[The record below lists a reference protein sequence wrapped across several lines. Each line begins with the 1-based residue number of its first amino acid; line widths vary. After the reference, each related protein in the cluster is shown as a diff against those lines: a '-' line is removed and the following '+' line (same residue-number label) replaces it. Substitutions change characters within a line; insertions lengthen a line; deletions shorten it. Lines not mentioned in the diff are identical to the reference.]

1 MRALTQSNSRGY
13 RPIAIVTS
21 YWRPGEDY
29 HQRIIEALKGKVRN
43 GDVVTISEKAISTAM
58 GNIVDEKRIN
68 AGRFSGLLAGPWMR
82 LIWGYMLGTLCHL
95 RPKTI
100 RRFKTYPNVEG
111 SRHKQLALAR
121 SGLLQALMH
130 GSEGAID
137 GSNLPYS
144 FVSLPLQEAQNIADQ
159 IRTRIRIDL
168 HLEVSV
174 MIVDTD
180 KSYTYHNFHFTP
192 RPKPINGIQ
201 SYGGAFA
208 YLIGR
213 TFKLRKRSTPVALS
227 GPEMAAETAL
237 QIAECAN
244 KARGHGAGRDV
255 WDMAERFDVGLT
267 EVTWNMLDRI
277 EHKPIVIIRP
287 HQTTHN
293 KTPVEAYRRT
303 GGI

>member
-1 MRALTQSNSRGY
+1 MTSRGY
-13 RPIAIVTS
+13 QPIAIVTS

-29 HQRIIEALKGKVRN
+29 FQRIIEALKGKVQN
-43 GDVVTISEKAISTAM
+43 GDMVTISEKAISTAM
-58 GNIVDEKRIN
+58 GNIVDEKRVN
-68 AGRFSGLLAGPWMR
+68 AGRFGRLLAGPWMHYV
-82 LIWGYMLGTLCHL
+82 WGYMLGTLCHL

-100 RRFKTYPNVEG
+100 KRFRTYPNMEG
-111 SRHKQLALAR
+111 GRHKQLALTR

-130 GSEGAID
+130 GSEAAID

-144 FVSLPLQEAQNIADQ
+144 FVSLPLQGAYGIAD
-159 IRTRIRIDL
+159 RIRARIMTDL

-180 KSYTYHNFHFTP
+180 KSYTYRNFHFTP
-192 RPKPINGIQ
+192 RPKPIHGIQ
-201 SYGGAFA
+201 SHGGAIA

-213 TFKLRKRSTPVALS
+213 AFKLRKRSTPVALS
-227 GPEMAAETAL
+227 GSKIGAETAL

-267 EVTWNMLDRI
+267 EVTWDMLDRI

-287 HQTTHN
+287 H
-293 KTPVEAYRRT
+293 
-303 GGI
+303 